1 MTYDRFNDSLE
12 SPILVNAEVGRSE
25 LSFSIGIHP
34 KEVLS
39 IFPPE
44 GVHLSW
50 TFKQISTRGRVVNA
64 KSITIH
70 PRGPT
75 L

>member
-1 MTYDRFNDSLE
+1 MTYDRFNGNLK

-39 IFPPE
+39 VFSPE

-50 TFKQISTRGRVVNA
+50 TFEQISTRE
-64 KSITIH
+64 
-70 PRGPT
+70 RG
-75 L
+75 